1 MAYNNKFMKA
11 KAAGSGTT
19 PSIFTYATTDTL
31 TEIQSQN
38 YFEEAA
44 AFLSLGDFIYI
55 SYDASTSL
63 YVVSNKQLIS
73 GGTNTLNIQTLALF
87 VGDTRATDTAGQ
99 TVKGLSLCIQGA
111 AGLFTTYSYR
121 NNTDVQT
128 TILTAG
134 YFSELGEV
142 LDVGDIIYVVAND
155 GGMLVT
161 VLTTGTAVTV
171 EEVVLV

>member
-1 MAYNNKFMKA
+1 MKA
-11 KAAGSGTT
+11 KSGGSGKA

-31 TEIQSQN
+31 AEIQSDN
-38 YFEEAA
+38 YFKKAA
-44 AFLSLGDFIYI
+44 SFLSKGDFIYI
-55 SYDASTSL
+55 SYDASTAL
-63 YVVSNKQLIS
+63 YVVSNSQLIA
-73 GGTNTLNIQTLALF
+73 GGINRVNVQALSLF
-87 VGDTRATDTAGQ
+87 VGDDRATDIAGQ

-121 NNTDVQT
+121 NNTDVQA
-128 TILTAG
+128 TILAAE
-134 YFSELGEV
+134 YFSELGDV

-161 VLTTGTAVTV
+161 VLTTGSSVAV